1 MSDHTVR
8 AYDAEVDQ
16 LRLLVLRMGGLVCD
30 QVTQARNALRE
41 RDDELAQLVIRREA
55 DVNRMDT
62 DGEEMAFQ
70 IIARRQ
76 PLASDLRTV
85 LSLMKSL
92 TDLERCGDEAKKIA
106 KTARKLIVDEV
117 DRVPE
122 FGRAVDRMSELA
134 VRILKGV
141 LEALDGFDAEK
152 AIRMANEDR
161 HINWE
166 YKQALRLI
174 HEYLGK
180 DPSRIEHAAEVVL
193 VLKALERVGDHA
205 KNIAKYVVF
214 LVQGRDVRH
223 VKAKALASELERAK
237 PAGPET

>member
-1 MSDHTVR
+1 M
-8 AYDAEVDQ
+8 DQ
-16 LRLLVLRMGGLVCD
+16 LRLLVLEMGGLVCD
-30 QVTQARNALRE
+30 QVTQARNSLRE
-41 RDDELAQLVIRREA
+41 RNEELAKRVIAREE

-62 DGEEMAFQ
+62 EGEELAFQ

-76 PLASDLRTV
+76 PIATDLRIV
-85 LSLMKSL
+85 LMLMKSL

-117 DRVPE
+117 ERVPE
-122 FGRAVDRMSELA
+122 FGRAVDRMTELA
-134 VRILKGV
+134 VKILKGV

-174 HEYLGK
+174 HEYLGR

-214 LVQGRDVRH
+214 VVQGRDVRH
-223 VKAKALASELERAK
+223 VKTKTLASELQQPRP
-237 PAGPET
+237 PARGS